1 MTGRKFL
8 LIVFFC
14 FISIS
19 VLSAVT
25 DQDPDSL
32 LAGIYLKHAVAEFDS
47 EHFIEA
53 FSLADISLMFID
65 TSSDAFLVRGISSRK
80 SGIKDSSIAD
90 ISIAIIRDNWE
101 YYNETTARVYLS
113 EYMYLAGD
121 VESAYINLLPFSNDL
136 ANDSFFT
143 EIFIRMALSLGK
155 TNEAVQ
161 AAENLLRVD
170 PYDNYAQLI
179 MALYDAEWRLR
190 AEKILIEGDPA
201 NYFSKNV
208 VQTVIESSAECNFLI
223 DLYKNRWGEDRFY
236 KISNICNRKD
246 KLEKVLDELY
256 PENSVVNHKEL
267 TWIYNLVEDENSKL
281 LIKERLGSIKLTII
295 YDIDNDGF
303 NDTEAFFDMGNL
315 VTFNFDSDQDNKY
328 DHFIVLD
335 EFFVNLKI
343 KDKKETSFFS
353 YESYPDLINVTVSD
367 EKSLIEYKLIPYT
380 LSLDII
386 RIPLDLIKDI
396 PHILNNVS
404 FPTSDILTVSS
415 TKKSINNFDTSL
427 ESKYVWIGPDESI
440 ENVFDSDGVRVVE
453 RHFRNSVL
461 ISVFK
466 DFDSDGVFDT
476 IYEYKDG
483 LIQSVSFDANN
494 NGIAEY
500 IENYEEG
507 LVRSWDFNEDGLL
520 DSRERSENG
529 IIYRELS
536 SELNGEFDTFIEIKG
551 DIN

>member
-90 ISIAIIRDNWE
+90 LSIAIIRDNWE

-201 NYFSKNV
+201 NYFSKDV

-315 VTFNFDSDQDNKY
+315 VTFNFDSDQDNNY

-335 EFFVNLKI
+335 EFSVNLKI
-343 KDKKETSFFS
+343 KDKKETFFFS

>member
-90 ISIAIIRDNWE
+90 LSIAIIRDNWE

-201 NYFSKNV
+201 NYFSKDV

-303 NDTEAFFDMGNL
+303 NDTEAFFDMVNL
-315 VTFNFDSDQDNKY
+315 VTFNFDSDQDNNY

-335 EFFVNLKI
+335 EFSVNLKI
-343 KDKKETSFFS
+343 KDKKETFFFS

-551 DIN
+551 DMN